1 MVLLGN
7 RITGQLLTSRQN
19 ACVVVGV
26 MILVGV
32 MVVVRVVEVVV
43 ASAGVVVFGV
53 VFCVVLIVTTSS
65 VVLLV
70 IMVVVVVVVIQ
81 NVIVIVFLFSDISK
95 WQTGLEFCSL
105 ACLFMSSSTCCVTSF
120 SSRKSPKPY
129 VTMF

>member
-1 MVLLGN
+1 M
-7 RITGQLLTSRQN
+7 TGQLLTLRQK
-19 ACVVVGV
+19 ACVVGGV
-26 MILVGV
+26 TILVGV

-43 ASAGVVVFGV
+43 ASAVVVVFGV
-53 VFCVVLIVTTSS
+53 VFIVTTSS

-70 IMVVVVVVVIQ
+70 IMVVVVFVVKQ
-81 NVIVIVFLFSDISK
+81 NVIVIVFLSSDISK

-105 ACLFMSSSTCCVTSF
+105 ACLFMSSSTCCVTSL